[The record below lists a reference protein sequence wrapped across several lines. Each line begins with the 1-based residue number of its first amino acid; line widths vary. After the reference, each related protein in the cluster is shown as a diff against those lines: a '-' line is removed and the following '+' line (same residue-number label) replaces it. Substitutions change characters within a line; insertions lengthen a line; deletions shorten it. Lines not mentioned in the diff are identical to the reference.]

1 MRVNLTSPVLHRP
14 SFERALAN
22 GAHFADASFGAL
34 VLIVCAIGSRFVY
47 DKRVTLEGAPSHSA
61 GWRWFSQ
68 VQMTPRGLLAPP
80 SLHDLQLYCVSC
92 PSDSANYIPI
102 ADACDSYLQRFF
114 RGPPRSRLA
123 GASSGLVSVSRR
135 MSARTARRCIAR
147 PQVCTTSSGSAH
159 FGALAY
165 SPSSPQ
171 GTNSAQGARHL

>member
-1 MRVNLTSPVLHRP
+1 VDAYFTRVNLSSPVLHRP

-34 VLIVCAIGSRFVY
+34 LLIVCAIGSRFVH

-92 PSDSANYIPI
+92 PLDPAN
-102 ADACDSYLQRFF
+102 
-114 RGPPRSRLA
+114 
-123 GASSGLVSVSRR
+123 
-135 MSARTARRCIAR
+135 
-147 PQVCTTSSGSAH
+147 
-159 FGALAY
+159 
-165 SPSSPQ
+165 
-171 GTNSAQGARHL
+171 